1 MLARRFLWIIAIIT
15 MIVIAAAFAYRLF
28 GDRLLR
34 AALVPGVAFELPG
47 NDERPDYGKAS
58 AWLARPDLPGDAA
71 RWTPKG
77 YVAATTPGVAVFY
90 ALPTAI
96 FDRGRWNAPLVDAD
110 IDKRNAMFLRMQAS
124 VFNGVGGVWAP
135 RYRQA
140 TSGAFM
146 TDKRDAG
153 RAIDLAYAD
162 VLAAFDAFV
171 RAQPPGRPIILAG
184 HSQGSMHL
192 LRILKERVAGTPLAG
207 RIVAVYIGGWP
218 ISMTAD
224 LPALGLPACAAPDQ
238 TGCILSWQSFARPA
252 DYTPVRAA
260 FDTYLNGG
268 IGLANV
274 PRTGTR
280 LMCTNP
286 LTGTMTTKAVPASAN
301 LGSLLP
307 DADFS
312 GGEVIAKGIG
322 AQCLA
327 SGIVDIGEPPGGFT
341 AFVLPGNNYHV
352 YDYPLFWA
360 NLRADVERRTG
371 DFGVPA
377 DHADVAGAA
386 LIESEN

>member
-28 GDRLLR
+28 GDKLLR
-34 AALVPGVAFELPG
+34 AALVPSVEFVQPPAS
-47 NDERPDYGKAS
+47 DAPDYTHA
-58 AWLARPDLPGDAA
+58 ANWLARPDLPSDAA
-71 RWTPKG
+71 RWTPAG
-77 YVAATTPGVAVFY
+77 YQAATTPGVAVFY

-96 FDRGRWNAPLVDAD
+96 FDRSRWNAPIADAD

-124 VFNGVGGVWAP
+124 VFNGIGGIWAP

-146 TDKRDAG
+146 TARPEAG

-162 VLAAFDAFV
+162 MLAAFDAFV
-171 RAQPPGRPIILAG
+171 AAQPPGRPMILAG

-192 LRILKERVAGTPLAG
+192 LRILKERVAGQPIAA
-207 RIVAVYIGGWP
+207 RIIAVYIGGWP

-224 LPALGLPACAAPDQ
+224 LPALGLPACATPDQ

-252 DYTPVRAA
+252 DYTAVRAA
-260 FDTYLNGG
+260 FDTDLNRG
-268 IGLANV
+268 IGLAGGA
-274 PRTGTR
+274 RKGSK
-280 LMCTNP
+280 LLCSNP
-286 LTGTMTTKAVPASAN
+286 LAGTMATAAVPASGT
-301 LGSLLP
+301 LGSLVP

-312 GGEVIAKGIG
+312 GGALIAKGIG

-327 SGIVDIGEPPGGFT
+327 SGIVDIGEPPSGFT

-360 NLRADVERRTG
+360 NLRADAERRVG
-371 DFGVPA
+371 NFGVPA
-377 DHADVAGAA
+377 APAA
-386 LIESEN
+386 ASREAEN